1 MQQLAENETNLRNLE
16 PDIILMRAL
25 IADFIERYDL
35 FVDALVAWHADN
47 GNTKPRKVID
57 IADATRMLDQC
68 GKLIERQHKIEQTGS
83 ISLETFRRAIELMG
97 MAVATV
103 VQDSRKIAQ
112 IEKRWGSIALDN
124 STSNHTDENILD
136 AEIIEDDE
144 RVDESGQDDE

>member
-1 MQQLAENETNLRNLE
+1 
-16 PDIILMRAL
+16 MRAL

-83 ISLETFRRAIELMG
+83 ISLETFRRAIEMMG
-97 MAVATV
+97 MAVTQV
-103 VQDSRKIAQ
+103 VQNNKQIAE
-112 IEKRWGSIALDN
+112 IERRWGGISISSSDVKSVDQESA
-124 STSNHTDENILD
+124 ID
-136 AEIIEDDE
+136 AEIIGDNDEVDETDEDDE
-144 RVDESGQDDE
+144 